1 MEKNVK
7 DALEDFDEDSNKK
20 AKLFIVKQVRMAEDL
35 KIIREIQGKL
45 DEFIEV
51 LHLEKLIV
59 IKSYS

>member
-7 DALEDFDEDSNKK
+7 DALEDFDEDSKKK

-35 KIIREIQGKL
+35 KITREIQGKL

>member
-1 MEKNVK
+1 M
-7 DALEDFDEDSNKK
+7 LQKK

>member
-7 DALEDFDEDSNKK
+7 DALEDFDEDSKKK

-35 KIIREIQGKL
+35 MIIREIQGKL

>member
-7 DALEDFDEDSNKK
+7 DALEDFDEDSKKK